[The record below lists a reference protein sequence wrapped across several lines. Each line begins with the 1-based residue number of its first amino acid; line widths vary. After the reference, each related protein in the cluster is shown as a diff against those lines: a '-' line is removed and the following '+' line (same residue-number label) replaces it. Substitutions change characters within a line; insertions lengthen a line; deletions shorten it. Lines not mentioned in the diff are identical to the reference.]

1 MISVRC
7 MLTLLFL
14 ACLQFGCTPKAIEET
29 DAQIVVDPVEETI
42 VQSVVEPDIEP
53 LTIQGA
59 HFVNADDEVVRFWG
73 VNLCA
78 VYPTKEQAEGLADE
92 LSDRQINLVRPHH
105 MLRNSKDWVHGI
117 PGGAMLT
124 YKDTSRELDM
134 EAMDRFDY
142 LNARLREKGIYLAM
156 STHFTRNFMPGD
168 VGILETTP
176 EDEAAWAEG
185 IEELRSWHWKK
196 SFDPIKMLPVIDERC
211 ALLSEE
217 FITNVLNHE
226 NPYTGLSYG
235 EDPQVLTMEVINE
248 FSSEYAIIC
257 HNKFP
262 EYFQNKLTEKWES
275 FCREAGVEEAGD
287 IYKPTTQQLITLRAQ
302 FLRKLDEDYFL
313 RMQATLNK
321 VAQRE
326 IPLTFSNLFRSDNA
340 ADMHYQQ
347 SDWMENHS
355 YTDPL
360 ITRKKD
366 DGIRSVSRHAFAGKP
381 FFIGELNQA
390 EGGDNIKNQKPYR
403 TMLPVAMAA
412 YGLLQDWDGL
422 VWFAWSHGD
431 TYMGPDG
438 RAAVPDRDSHLGTM
452 MQDMQMQDHLR
463 SMGLIFREGYFQK
476 SVAPK
481 TIWVEGPYVAPE
493 YHSLV
498 QARNQFEPGWQNI
511 HGFRRAYGPEPEDQ
525 STAPWM
531 NDLPPNPLVS
541 DTRELIKDV
550 ARDQLTGSSSHAEFF
565 SGTLDGNPPAGL
577 RHLQMSETEG
587 FETLVLVSLDG
598 KPLTESQHLLLS
610 RTVLNKDLKEI
621 TGPSLELQNVLLPVD
636 DQQWTMTITRGEKT
650 DSAPS
655 LSVTEES
662 IQLPALAWQ
671 ECEIILK

>member
-1 MISVRC
+1 MISVRW
-7 MLTLLFL
+7 MLAVLFP
-14 ACLQFGCTPKAIEET
+14 ACLQLGYTEVA
-29 DAQIVVDPVEETI
+29 VEEAAAQTL
-42 VQSVVEPDIEP
+42 VGPVAEADIEP

-73 VNLCA
+73 VNLCS
-78 VYPTKEQAEGLADE
+78 VYPTKQQAEGLAAE

-117 PGGAMLT
+117 PGGAMVT
-124 YKDTSRELDM
+124 YKETSRELDA

-168 VGILETTP
+168 VGIMKTTP
-176 EDEAAWAEG
+176 EDEAAWSEG
-185 IEELRSWHWKK
+185 IKELRSWHWKK
-196 SFDPIKMLPVIDERC
+196 SFSPIKMLPVIDERC

-217 FITNVLNHE
+217 FIVNVLNHE

-248 FSSEYAIIC
+248 FSSEYTIIC

-275 FCREAGVEEAGD
+275 FCRDAGVEEAGD
-287 IYKPTTQQLITLRAQ
+287 IYKPATQELIALRAQ

-321 VAQRE
+321 VAERE

-340 ADMHYQQ
+340 ADMHFQH

-366 DGIRSVSRHAFAGKP
+366 DGLRSVSRHALAGKP

-390 EGGDNIKNQKPYR
+390 EGGGNIEKQKPYR
-403 TMLPVAMAA
+403 TMLPVAMAS
-412 YGLLQDWDGL
+412 YGLLHDWDGL

-431 TYMGPDG
+431 THMGPDG
-438 RAAVPDRDSHLGTM
+438 KAAAPDRDSHLGTM

-463 SMGLIFREGYFQK
+463 SLGIVFREGYFQK

-481 TIWVEGPYVAPE
+481 TIWVEGPFVAPE

-498 QARNQFEPGWQNI
+498 RARNQIEPGWQNI

-525 STAPWM
+525 SAAPWM
-531 NDLPPNPLVS
+531 NDLPRNPLVS
-541 DTRELIKDV
+541 DTKELIKDV
-550 ARDQLTGSSSHAEFF
+550 ARDQLTGSSTHAEFF
-565 SGTLDGNPPAGL
+565 SGTRDGNPPAGL
-577 RHLQMSETEG
+577 KHLTLSESKG
-587 FETLVLVSLDG
+587 FETVVLVSLDK
-598 KPLTESQHLLLS
+598 KPLSESRHVLLS
-610 RTVLNKDLKEI
+610 RTTLDGERMEVPGLALKV
-621 TGPSLELQNVLLPVD
+621 QQLPVPAEGE
-636 DQQWTMTITRGEKT
+636 QWVMKITRGDIDPDLVPEVMT
-650 DSAPS
+650 
-655 LSVTEES
+655 LEEGL
-662 IQLPALAWQ
+662 QLPQVSWH
-671 ECEIILK
+671 ECEIELKSF